1 MSLVNASSLGG
12 TLDAVNEALFYGRKV
27 TKADRTEATE
37 WLAGRIGL
45 PGSYAGM
52 PAPTETDFRKGAVLF
67 TGNKLSTRAGTAH
80 VLGEEACRAMVL
92 LAPATV
98 KLTRALRQA
107 TQGMV
112 TRLADMESRG
122 QGTGMYCCGTCSVA
136 YWRHLAA
143 GGLGDP
149 ERRLA
154 AGLAEMKRRRAPGG
168 QWRFFPYYYAL
179 LALSEIDLP
188 QATEELRYTAPRAE
202 RLLKGI
208 RAGAYSQR
216 RRDLLGR
223 VLGRV

>member
-1 MSLVNASSLGG
+1 MSLVNETSLAV
-12 TLDAVNEALFYGRKV
+12 TLDAVDEALFYRRKV
-27 TKADRTEATE
+27 TKADRTEAAE
-37 WLAGRIGL
+37 WLAGRVGV

-52 PAPTETDFRKGAVLF
+52 PAPTEADFRKGAVLF

-98 KLTRALRQA
+98 GLTRALRQA

-112 TRLADMESRG
+112 TKLADMESRG
-122 QGTGMYCCGTCSVA
+122 QAAGMYCCGTCSVA

-154 AGLAEMKRRRAPGG
+154 AGMVEMKRRRSTDG

-188 QATEELRYTAPRAE
+188 QATEELRYAAPRAE

-208 RAGAYSQR
+208 RDGAYSQR

-223 VLGRV
+223 VLARV